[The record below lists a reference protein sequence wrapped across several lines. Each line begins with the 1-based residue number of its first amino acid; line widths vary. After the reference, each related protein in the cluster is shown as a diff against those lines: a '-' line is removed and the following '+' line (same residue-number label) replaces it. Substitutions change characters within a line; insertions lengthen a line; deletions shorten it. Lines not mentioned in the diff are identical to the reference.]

1 MVELYR
7 FGGTVQDQD
16 SRPIHNAWV
25 TMPESGAWTSTDSD
39 GRFVFDRVRPG
50 LHRVMART
58 VDGAEV
64 AATISIPGEHADLV
78 IGSPGQPR
86 TRGRRK
92 RA

>member
-7 FGGTVQDQD
+7 FGGMVHDQD
-16 SRPIHNAWV
+16 SRPINNVWV
-25 TMPESGAWTSTDSD
+25 TMPESGTWTSTDAR

-50 LHRVMART
+50 LHRLMART

-64 AATISIPGEHADLV
+64 AATVSVPGEHADLV
-78 IGSPGQPR
+78 IQSPGDP
-86 TRGRRK
+86 TKGGRRK